1 MFHDSMVALMVMLLL
16 CFFGM
21 LVMFLFVI
29 RSHSVMT
36 ATLKE
41 GQRQQQLA
49 LSDIERQLMDISF
62 QFREGRGKGTTV
74 PPEDLASL
82 LENIGKANFAAP
94 MGNGAPSSL
103 HPEFATGFDAGRDKG
118 FSANQDVR
126 DAAYEAARVVAG
138 SPNSL
143 SLPDLDTG
151 LGPASDKGTSLNRL
165 AMGR

>member
-41 GQRQQQLA
+41 GHRQQQLA

-62 QFREGRGKGTTV
+62 QFREGRGRGATT

-82 LENIGKANFAAP
+82 LENIGKANLAAP

-103 HPEFATGFDAGRDKG
+103 PEFVTGFDAGRDNG
-118 FSANQDVR
+118 LSATQDVR
-126 DAAYEAARVVAG
+126 NAVHEAARVVAG
-138 SPNSL
+138 SPHDL
-143 SLPDLDTG
+143 SLPDLGTG
-151 LGPASDKGTSLNRL
+151 IGPASGKGVSVDRL